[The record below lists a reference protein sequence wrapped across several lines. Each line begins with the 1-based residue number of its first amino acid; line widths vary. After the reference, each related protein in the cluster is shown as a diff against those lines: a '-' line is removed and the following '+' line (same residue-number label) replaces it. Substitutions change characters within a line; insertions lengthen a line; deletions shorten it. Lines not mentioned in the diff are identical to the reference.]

1 MRVRIKKAPK
11 RSDDRWRMTGDS
23 GLPASG
29 MQASLPKAQDGAV
42 VDHFKNEM
50 LKRYGKYLVTDKGA
64 NRTYYGYPG
73 PDGKMIE
80 NNFEVLT
87 GKSGDS
93 DYYSPYS
100 LEETEKKPLAF
111 QEKIRTTPV
120 GSFPISYNANLY
132 GSPGLNI
139 ENSNG
144 LAMHATYNP
153 EVRNAYFN
161 NNNPYDNYASY
172 GCINC
177 HKPDVARVL
186 KGFGANDN
194 INIIDSRK
202 SVQENMSLGRDNRYL
217 FNHPEAARMLFEDP
231 RAHFVRRQWNG
242 EKGVYEG
249 TDTDYNPYSDAIIEK
264 KELAPVTVV
273 GRRNKPKNTYEASA
287 PSAPSFPAGQ
297 NSSVVDYLNSR
308 GIDSSRVNRL
318 NLAHDL
324 GIEDYNYRAE
334 DNIKLLREL
343 QEREKQSGSEGRMRM
358 GGERG
363 EWGMGNGVVGE
374 NTNNGAIRAY
384 KAGGAVGLNRTMG
397 PVHRMDA
404 NIEAE
409 RGETVMG
416 DFDDDGGLEHLAI
429 GGKPHSQG
437 GTPLSVPDGSFIF
450 SKTRS
455 LKIGGPVLAEF
466 GKNANTKKKFTPAE
480 LAKQYDLNR
489 YKQLLQQP
497 DIDPLTAKT
506 AALMADKYQD
516 KLSKLALLQEAMKGF
531 PQGVPQI
538 AMPAMQKMVGKQED
552 NGGQMTDDSAGRDE
566 RGQMP
571 ITDHADHADMNS
583 DAVAR
588 GGPGLTGGEGM
599 PMAQMGLWKT
609 PGNVQNDWRAPLRL
623 ATSTAPGSVQDDWRA
638 PLMLAAN
645 SAVIPPWFKLWT
657 KSNTAK
663 GSISPTGR
671 STVYDPTQG
680 NNIYDDYR
688 YWSGMANRPFTN
700 AKDYQNFVYHQVQ
713 KHDPE
718 AVGRMWG
725 DYGLTSAGIANS
737 EDPNWGFDDQIFGAR
752 TAELSHWRPGP
763 APATIQP
770 TVQTPAPVVPAPST
784 PKDDA
789 SKNKKDTAK
798 DRWWPQDKIN
808 VGAAFMNRYDL
819 QKYMP
824 TYVGMNAMLPNATF
838 FDPTR
843 QLAANQEAAAQQNM
857 MSALY
862 AGPQRLRAVGSNI
875 QGQGAS
881 NAANVLAQVQ
891 NQNVGVANQFAG
903 VRAEILNNVGLQNRN
918 ALSKYLDQNT
928 IANQQYDNAVRLA
941 NNDIRTNTVSGMT
954 NEQKTRLM
962 NQLNPYYRINVDP
975 RQGPVG
981 GAIFK
986 TGSGKG
992 IKAPTANSYAENPL
1006 STYKTYLEQYNTA
1019 FPSQANSDRAYAFAE
1034 KMALGNKSRYGV
1046 DSDGDASMSMSGYM
1060 MSPQAQQMALMGMY
1074 GQ

>member
-1 MRVRIKKAPK
+1 MGGEAGFRFP
-11 RSDDRWRMTGDS
+11 
-23 GLPASG
+23 
-29 MQASLPKAQDGAV
+29 LPKAQDGAV

-73 PDGKMIE
+73 PDGKMTE
-80 NNFEVLT
+80 GNFEVLT

-100 LEETEKKPLAF
+100 LEETEKKPVAF

-120 GSFPISYNANLY
+120 GSFPVSYNANLY

-202 SVQENMSLGRDNRYL
+202 SVQENMALARDNRYL

-231 RAHFVRRQWNG
+231 RAHFVRRQWDG
-242 EKGVYEG
+242 LSGVYRG
-249 TDTDYNPYSDAIIEK
+249 TDTDYNPYTDTIIEK

-273 GRRNKPKNTYEASA
+273 GHRNKLKNNATEATA
-287 PSAPSFPAGQ
+287 PPPPSFPAGQ
-297 NSSVVDYLNSR
+297 NVSIVDYLNSQ
-308 GIDSSRVNRL
+308 GIDSSRANRM
-318 NLAHDL
+318 NLARNL
-324 GIEDYNYRAE
+324 GIDDYHYGAE
-334 DNIKLLREL
+334 DNLRLLQKL
-343 QEREKQSGSEGRMRM
+343 QEQKANRMRM
-358 GGERG
+358 GGERDDRWRMTDDSG
-363 EWGMGNGVVGE
+363 GRERIMME
-374 NTNNGAIRAY
+374 E
-384 KAGGAVGLNRTMG
+384 GGAVGLNRTLG
-397 PVHRMDA
+397 PVHRGAA

-409 RGETVMG
+409 RGETVVG
-416 DFDDDGGLEHLAI
+416 DFDDDGGMEHLAI

-437 GTPLSVPDGSFIF
+437 GTPLSVPNDSFIF

-455 LKIGGPVLAEF
+455 LKIGGPVLGEF
-466 GKNANTKKKFTPAE
+466 GKNAETKKKYTPAE

-489 YKQLLQQP
+489 YKELLQQP
-497 DIDPLTAKT
+497 DVDPLVAKT
-506 AALMADKYQD
+506 AGLMADKYQD
-516 KLSKLALLQEAMKGF
+516 KLAKLALLQEAMKGF
-531 PQGVPQI
+531 PQGIPKI
-538 AMPAMQKMVGKQED
+538 AMPLVQGMMGNDGGQMTHD
-552 NGGQMTDDSAGRDE
+552 GGQMTDD
-566 RGQMP
+566 
-571 ITDHADHADMNS
+571 
-583 DAVAR
+583 
-588 GGPGLTGGEGM
+588 GGM
-599 PMAQMGLWKT
+599 QMAQMGGPWNV
-609 PGNVQNDWRAPLRL
+609 PGNVQKDWRAPLRL
-623 ATSTAPGSVQDDWRA
+623 ATSTAPGSVQYDWRA

-645 SAVIPPWFKLWT
+645 SAPIPSWFKLWT
-657 KSNTAK
+657 KSNTPK

-688 YWSGMANRPFTN
+688 YWSGVANRPFTS
-700 AKDYQNFVYHQVQ
+700 AKDYQNFVYKQVQ

-718 AVGRMWG
+718 AVARMWG

-737 EDPNWGFDDQIFGAR
+737 EDPNWGFDDEIFGAR

-763 APATIQP
+763 DPAPVQP
-770 TVQTPAPVVPAPST
+770 TPAPVVPAPTQQPGAST
-784 PKDDA
+784 PKNDASKDKDDA
-789 SKNKKDTAK
+789 SKVKRDAPQN
-798 DRWWPQDKIN
+798 RWWPQDKIN
-808 VGAAFMNRYDL
+808 VGAALMNRYDL

-824 TYVGMNAMLPNATF
+824 TYVGMNAVLPDATF

-881 NAANVLAQVQ
+881 NAANILAQVQ
-891 NQNVGVANQFAG
+891 NQNVGTANQFAG

-928 IANQQYDNAVRLA
+928 IANQQYDNAVRIL
-941 NNDIRTNTVSGMT
+941 NNDVRTNTVNGMT
-954 NEQKTRLM
+954 NSQKTLLT
-962 NQLNPYYRINVDP
+962 NQLNPYYEINLDP
-975 RQGPVG
+975 KKGPVG
-981 GAIFK
+981 GALFK
-986 TGSGKG
+986 PGWGKG
-992 IKAPTANSYAENPL
+992 IRAASANSYANNPL
-1006 STYKTYLEQYNTA
+1006 VTYDAYLKQYNA
-1019 FPSQANSDRAYAFAE
+1019 MFPGQANTDRAYAFAE
-1034 KMALGNKSRYGV
+1034 KMALGNRSRYGV
-1046 DSDGDASMSMSGYM
+1046 DSDGDASMSMSGYL